1 MRSPMAVVNETAGV
15 VDASGGVTIN
25 SKDGTLKTQAAR
37 YLIKSKKITS
47 AGFVEMTSGTM
58 SITGTGLIADI
69 EKDTVELQSGVKAVI
84 RNEVN

>member
-1 MRSPMAVVNETAGV
+1 
-15 VDASGGVTIN
+15 
-25 SKDGTLKTQAAR
+25 
-37 YLIKSKKITS
+37 
-47 AGFVEMTSGTM
+47 M